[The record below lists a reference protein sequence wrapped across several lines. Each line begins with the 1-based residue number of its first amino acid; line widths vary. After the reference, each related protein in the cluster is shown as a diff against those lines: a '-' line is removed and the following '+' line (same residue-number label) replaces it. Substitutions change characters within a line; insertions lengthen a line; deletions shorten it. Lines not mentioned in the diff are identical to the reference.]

1 MSLNDSLD
9 QMVLTDIL
17 RKYHHK
23 TAEHIFCPSTHRLFS
38 RIDNIKKNFLL
49 FSFETERQSMNMG
62 GAEGEG
68 DTESEMGSRL

>member
-38 RIDNIKKNFLL
+38 RIDNIKKIFFNV
-49 FSFETERQSMNMG
+49 
-62 GAEGEG
+62 
-68 DTESEMGSRL
+68 